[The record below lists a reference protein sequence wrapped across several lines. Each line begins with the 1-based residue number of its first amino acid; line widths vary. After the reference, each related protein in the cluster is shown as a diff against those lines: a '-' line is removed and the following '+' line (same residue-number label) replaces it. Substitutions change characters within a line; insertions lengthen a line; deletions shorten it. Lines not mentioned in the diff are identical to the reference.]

1 MGSRIVPL
9 TNHHSRY
16 FCRPVHGWFWQIMSK
31 IAADFFGS
39 ASLVLTGVRWKK
51 SLCDKK
57 NQRVAVRQWLLKLSH
72 SRAPQLLLGLRFQ
85 DVFLLRGCFCHQ
97 ARLRAAMKQ

>member
-1 MGSRIVPL
+1 MTIMMISLWVFRCYIQKTMGSRIVPL

-57 NQRVAVRQWLLKLSH
+57 TKGLL
-72 SRAPQLLLGLRFQ
+72 
-85 DVFLLRGCFCHQ
+85 
-97 ARLRAAMKQ
+97 

>member
-1 MGSRIVPL
+1 MTIMMISLWVFRCYIQKTMGSRIVPL

-51 SLCDKK
+51 SL
-57 NQRVAVRQWLLKLSH
+57 
-72 SRAPQLLLGLRFQ
+72 
-85 DVFLLRGCFCHQ
+85 
-97 ARLRAAMKQ
+97 